1 MAPHPA
7 IIAGFSYGQRVPIPH
22 QQDDPSPTRAM
33 KRITTTLIAAA
44 IALVSVAAPAA
55 AVETLEHRNASNNYR
70 TEQLAIAEANQA
82 ALLAE
87 LRMVNGPYDNIST
100 EFDWEVERWR
110 PVVDM
115 YFPQDRVEW
124 ALRIMECESRGDP
137 NAKNPNSSASG
148 LFQHLAR
155 LWPPRA
161 EAAGFG
167 DADVFDPFANI
178 AVAAWLLENGGP
190 SHWVCKAQR

>member
-1 MAPHPA
+1 MA
-7 IIAGFSYGQRVPIPH
+7 I
-22 QQDDPSPTRAM
+22 
-33 KRITTTLIAAA
+33 A
-44 IALVSVAAPAA
+44 IALTSLATPAA
-55 AVETLEHRNASNNYR
+55 AVETLELRDALTTYR
-70 TEQLAIAEANQA
+70 TEQQAIAEAKQE
-82 ALLAE
+82 ALLAD
-87 LRMVNGPYDNIST
+87 LRAVNGPYDNITT
-100 EFDWEVERWR
+100 EFDWAVERWR
-110 PVVDM
+110 PIVDM
-115 YFPQDRVEW
+115 YFPEDRVDW

-137 NAKNPNSSASG
+137 DAKNPTSSASG

-190 SHWVCKAQR
+190 SHWVCKASR

>member
-1 MAPHPA
+1 M
-7 IIAGFSYGQRVPIPH
+7 
-22 QQDDPSPTRAM
+22 
-33 KRITTTLIAAA
+33 AAA
-44 IALVSVAAPAA
+44 IALISVAPPAT
-55 AVETLEHRNASNNYR
+55 AVETLEHRDASNTYR
-70 TEQLAIAEANQA
+70 TEQLAIAEAQQA

-87 LRMVNGPYDNIST
+87 LRMVNGPYDNIGT
-100 EFDWEVERWR
+100 EFDWAVERWR
-110 PVVDM
+110 PVVDT
-115 YFPQDRVEW
+115 YFPEDRVEW

-167 DADVFDPFANI
+167 EADVFDPFANI

>member
-1 MAPHPA
+1 M
-7 IIAGFSYGQRVPIPH
+7 R
-22 QQDDPSPTRAM
+22 
-33 KRITTTLIAAA
+33 RITTSLIAAA
-44 IALVSVAAPAA
+44 IALTSMASPAA
-55 AVETLEHRNASNNYR
+55 AAETLELHDALSTYR
-70 TEQLAIAEANQA
+70 AEQAAIAEAKQE

-87 LRMVNGPYDNIST
+87 LRIVNGPYDNITT
-100 EFDWEVERWR
+100 EFDWAVERWR

-115 YFPQDRVEW
+115 YFPEDRVDW

-155 LWPPRA
+155 LWSPRA

-190 SHWVCKAQR
+190 SHWVCKARR